1 MKEPEVFQDKVLTCV
16 DCGKEF
22 TWDAASQKFFRSK
35 SFTNEP
41 SRCQEC
47 RQSIYLRHA
56 MRAASKGGKK

>member
-1 MKEPEVFQDKVLTCV
+1 MTEPEVFQDKVLTCA

-35 SFTNEP
+35 GFTNEP

-47 RQSIYLRHA
+47 RQAIYLRRA
-56 MRAASKGGKK
+56 TRAARKGGE

>member
-1 MKEPEVFQDKVLTCV
+1 MTEREELQDRTLKCA

-35 SFTNEP
+35 GFTNEP

-47 RQSIYLRHA
+47 RQAIYLRHA
-56 MRAASKGGKK
+56 ERDARRKKEH